1 MNLKPERIYI
11 LSGFFL
17 AYDFTHKPGF
27 AHAVNLISNQKIM
40 KLYND
45 LLRDFKELSL
55 AHYALGIIAS
65 SCLGSVAAML
75 ILMRGHTLF
84 DMFQLFIVVSVCMG
98 YNALVLAQFKPKI
111 IFNSLLIS
119 LATSAIFI
127 IINIF

>member
-1 MNLKPERIYI
+1 
-11 LSGFFL
+11 
-17 AYDFTHKPGF
+17 
-27 AHAVNLISNQKIM
+27 M
-40 KLYND
+40 KLYNN
-45 LLRDFKELSL
+45 LLADFKELSL
-55 AHYALGIIAS
+55 AHYTLGIIAS

-75 ILMRGHTLF
+75 ILMNGHTLF
-84 DMFQLFIVVSVCMG
+84 DMFQLFIVVSVCMS